1 MKNCSCWR
9 KEPFL
14 PICILLNWYLSTLF
28 CRYFSTPSQCQ
39 VNRQESGYITEVSSH
54 IFVHVIGLLEGKNS
68 QHEQVKVPG
77 VSCPSCHA
85 QSNRMNFNFSFQ
97 YPKLLL
103 WLLAF
108 LIEVLSGLK
117 KLPQKQEFWTLRKHH
132 FFKTKCRN

>member
-1 MKNCSCWR
+1 MLEK
-9 KEPFL
+9 K
-14 PICILLNWYLSTLF
+14 TLF
-28 CRYFSTPSQCQ
+28 THLHIVKLIPLYPTLKTFFNTKSN

-54 IFVHVIGLLEGKNS
+54 IFVHVIGLFEGKNS
-68 QHEQVKVPG
+68 QHEQVKVTG

-108 LIEVLSGLK
+108 LLEVLSGLK
-117 KLPQKQEFWTLRKHH
+117 KLPQKQEF
-132 FFKTKCRN
+132 